1 MRDINAWNQQVIAEF
16 RANGGAVGGP
26 LANVPV
32 LLLHNV
38 GAKSGEV
45 RVNPLAYQQLDH
57 GYAVFGSVGGGPNN
71 PAWFHNIQ
79 ANPKVTLE
87 FGDRTE
93 EAIARVAIDDER
105 TRIWEKQKIDQPQF
119 AEYEQR
125 TTRQIPVVIL
135 EPVA

>member
-1 MRDINAWNQQVIAEF
+1 MRDINVWNQQVIAEF

-32 LLLHNV
+32 VLLHNV

-71 PAWFHNIQ
+71 PAWFHNVQ

-93 EAIARVAIDDER
+93 EAIARVATGDER

-135 EPVA
+135 EP